1 MKCEI
6 GVRGMHSSARMH
18 VCSVSRAAPTGRLP
32 FDALVSRCADSRLR
46 VDGPVCR
53 TWSAMEEALG
63 RGFAGTSENAHRSA
77 CQNAASMW
85 GEGGLLGALPSS
97 ARARGV
103 EHGSRYP
110 TSVPSRRHCRGF
122 LHAEACACFTMTSFP
137 ILQGYKQ
144 RAPLSGSQTLS
155 TRSKRK
161 SQQPT
166 QRRVAAGAAAA
177 VVMGGGLGV

>member
-18 VCSVSRAAPTGRLP
+18 VCSVSRAAPTGRPP

-110 TSVPSRRHCRGF
+110 TSVPSRRHCRGV
-122 LHAEACACFTMTSFP
+122 LHAEACVCFTMTSSPFCRDTNSAHP
-137 ILQGYKQ
+137 YPGARLCQQDQSKSRSSRRKGAWWREQPQ
-144 RAPLSGSQTLS
+144 R
-155 TRSKRK
+155 
-161 SQQPT
+161 
-166 QRRVAAGAAAA
+166 
-177 VVMGGGLGV
+177 